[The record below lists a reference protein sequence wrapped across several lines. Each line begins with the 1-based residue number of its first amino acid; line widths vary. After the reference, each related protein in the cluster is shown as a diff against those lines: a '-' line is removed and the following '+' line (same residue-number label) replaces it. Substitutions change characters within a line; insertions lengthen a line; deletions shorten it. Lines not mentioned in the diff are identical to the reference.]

1 MIQAPRGTRDVL
13 PSQSSRWQ
21 HIESVMREECRLAGF
36 HEIRTPVFEHTELFL
51 RGVGETT
58 DIVQKEM
65 YTFEDKGGRS
75 ITLQP
80 EGTAGAVR
88 LFLEHGLFNEPLPL
102 KMYYLYCPVFRYEA
116 PQAGRF
122 REHHQFGVEAF
133 GAPSPSMDAEIIAL
147 GAGIVRRLGLKDLEL
162 HVNSIG
168 CPQCRPSYQ
177 EALREFLRPRLPRL
191 CGSCNERFSRNPLR
205 ILDCKVPSCQEELKG
220 APVTLDYLCEDCSGH
235 FEALKI
241 ALQKL
246 GVPFVI
252 DTGLV
257 RGLDYYTKTVF
268 EMIAALP
275 DGGHFTTFGGGR
287 YDGLVELI
295 GGPPTAGIG
304 FGLGMER
311 ILSVMEGHGLFEGER
326 SEAPGVF
333 IASMGQEAALAALT
347 LAQSLRE
354 SCLSADMDHAGRSLK
369 AQFKYAGRLG
379 SPYVVVIGENE
390 LQSGKYTLRDMQSKE
405 EVALSPAEL
414 IETLKKGALR

>member
-13 PSQSSRWQ
+13 PSQSGNWQ
-21 HIESVMREECRLAGF
+21 HIEGVMREECRLAGF
-36 HEIRTPVFEHTELFL
+36 REVRTPAFEHTELFL
-51 RGVGETT
+51 RGVGDTT

-75 ITLQP
+75 ITLKP

-102 KMYYLYCPVFRYEA
+102 KLYYLNCPVFRYEA

-133 GAPSPSMDAEIIAL
+133 GAPLPSMDAEIIAL

-162 HVNSIG
+162 HLNSIG
-168 CPQCRPSYQ
+168 CPKCRPNYQ
-177 EALREFLRPRLPRL
+177 EALREFLRPRLPKL

-205 ILDCKVPSCQEELKG
+205 ILDCKLPSCQEELKG
-220 APVTLDYLCEDCSGH
+220 APVTLDSLCEDCASH
-235 FEALKI
+235 FSALKA
-241 ALQKL
+241 ALERL
-246 GVPFVI
+246 NVPFVI

-257 RGLDYYTKTVF
+257 RGLDYYSKTVF
-268 EMIAALP
+268 EMIATLP

-311 ILSVMEGHGLFEGER
+311 ILAVMESQGLFEDEK
-326 SEAPGVF
+326 SDVPMVY
-333 IASMGQEAALAALT
+333 IASMGQDAPTAALL
-347 LAQSLRE
+347 LAQELRQ
-354 SCLSADMDHAGRSLK
+354 SGVSADMDHAGRSLK

-379 SPYVVVIGENE
+379 SPYVVIIGENE
-390 LQSGKYTLRDMQSKE
+390 LQSGKYTLRNMQTKDES
-405 EVALSPAEL
+405 ALPPAEL
-414 IETLKKGALR
+414 IETLKGVRV